1 MARRYTTL
9 KISDMVFGELDEEI
23 ELEVG
28 DDDDDK
34 EEYIDVQ
41 DSIVLE
47 DVDEELID
55 ESQLEDENMVEADG
69 ADEDDYEIDRH
80 TAHRASEEGNLFDT
94 NLLEDILDSEEGDC
108 HYEWCKNLRDFPMSQ
123 ISSPRQVCR
132 AHLTSPPLRKIDFFR
147 LFIIKEPLKNEC
159 REIFLCYIGNK

>member
-1 MARRYTTL
+1 
-9 KISDMVFGELDEEI
+9 
-23 ELEVG
+23 
-28 DDDDDK
+28 
-34 EEYIDVQ
+34 
-41 DSIVLE
+41 
-47 DVDEELID
+47 
-55 ESQLEDENMVEADG
+55 MVEADG

-132 AHLTSPPLRKIDFFR
+132 AHLTSPPPQED
-147 LFIIKEPLKNEC
+147 
-159 REIFLCYIGNK
+159 